1 MGFWFDNDGLYRQF
15 GVTKAVPEVGGDYH
29 REGEYRILE
38 YFLDLTT
45 LTPFTT
51 VVIPSNTAFI
61 QNGIF
66 VESVDV
72 IVETAGAGATATL
85 NIGLINNDRATV
97 DSATGFVNAMT
108 VATLVQGANL
118 HLVVG
123 SAFVGGYVGAA
134 AGTPVTGYLIA
145 TANTA
150 NFTAGKIRVR
160 INYRTPTQTTI
171 TQ

>member
-1 MGFWFDNDGLYRQF
+1 MGFWFDNDGLYRQY
-15 GVTKAVPEVGGDYH
+15 GVTKAVPEVGGDFH

-51 VVIPSNTAFI
+51 VVIPSNTTFI
-61 QNGIF
+61 PSGVF

-72 IVETAGAGATATL
+72 IVETAAAGATATL
-85 NIGLINNDRATV
+85 NVGLIANDRVTV
-97 DSATGFVNAMT
+97 SSATGFINAMT
-108 VATLVQGANL
+108 VATMVQGANL

-123 SAFVGGYVGAA
+123 SAFVGGYVGAL
-134 AGTPVTGYLIA
+134 AGTPNTGYLIA

-150 NFTAGKIRVR
+150 NFTAGKLRIR
-160 INYRTPTQTTI
+160 INYRTPTQITI

>member
-1 MGFWFDNDGLYRQF
+1 MGFYFDPDGLYRQY
-15 GVTKAVPEVGGDYH
+15 GTTKAVPEIGGDYH
-29 REGEYRILE
+29 REGEYRVLE
-38 YFLDLTT
+38 YLLDLTT
-45 LTPFTT
+45 LTPFGTAI
-51 VVIPSNTAFI
+51 IPSNTTFVPK
-61 QNGIF
+61 GVF

-72 IVETAGAGATATL
+72 IVETAGVGATATL
-85 NIGLINNDRATV
+85 NIGLVNNDRTTV

-123 SAFVGGYVGAA
+123 SAFVGGYVGAL
-134 AGTPVTGYLIA
+134 AGTPVTGYLQA

-150 NFTAGKIRVR
+150 VFSAGKIRVR
-160 INYRTPTQTTI
+160 INYRTNTNI